1 MLATAGVESDTMADV
16 LEIWEQPSARELYM
30 IVGWR
35 QWADGGSISSNLPQY
50 LINMT
55 QARQIGS
62 IESEEFYLFQIP
74 GTHDLV
80 RPEVT
85 FLDGFPDKL
94 EVPENQFFYAGEE
107 DRGVIFFLGDEP
119 QLHVERYI
127 AALLDAA
134 QQLNVR
140 CIISLAGVYG
150 ELPYDRERTVSA
162 IYSLPELKE
171 RLDELAVT
179 FSDYQGGASI
189 SSVLC
194 RRAMEREVA
203 HVGFYAFVPTYD
215 FTNVPEIGNAIRIE
229 NDFMAWLGVMR
240 RVNRLLGLEFDLA
253 DLEEK
258 SEKLVQTVDAKVA
271 ELDEMAPGLGVR
283 DYMQRLSD
291 SFDEQP
297 FEPLGSVW
305 EDELR
310 RLFDDEES
318 SGL

>member
-1 MLATAGVESDTMADV
+1 MAEV
-16 LEIWEQPSARELYM
+16 VEIWEQPDAKELYM

-35 QWADGGSISSNLPQY
+35 QWADAGSISSNLPQY

-55 QARQIGS
+55 EARQIGA
-62 IESEEFYLFQIP
+62 IDSEEFYLFQIP

-85 FLDGFPDKL
+85 FVDGFPDEL
-94 EVPENQFFYAGEE
+94 ETPENQFFYAGEE
-107 DRGVIFFLGDEP
+107 ERGVIFFLGDEP
-119 QLHVERYI
+119 QLHVERYV
-127 AALLDAA
+127 AALLDVA
-134 QQLNVR
+134 QRLNVR

-150 ELPYDRERTVSA
+150 ELPYDRERTISA
-162 IYSLPELKE
+162 IYSQLELKD
-171 RLDELAVT
+171 RLEDLAVT

-194 RRAMEREVA
+194 RRAMEREVP

-240 RVNRLLGLEFDLA
+240 RVNRLLGLEFELG

-258 SEKLVQTVDAKVA
+258 SERLIKTVDAKVA
-271 ELDEMAPGLGVR
+271 ELDEISPTLGVR
-283 DYMQRLSD
+283 DYMQQLSD
-291 SFDEQP
+291 SFEERP

-305 EDELR
+305 EDELN
-310 RLFDDEES
+310 RLFDDEET
-318 SGL
+318 

>member
-1 MLATAGVESDTMADV
+1 MADV
-16 LEIWEQPSARELYM
+16 LELWEQPDAKELYM

-35 QWADGGSISSNLPQY
+35 QWADAGSISSNLPQY

-55 QARQIGS
+55 QARQIGT
-62 IESEEFYLFQIP
+62 IHSEEFYLFQIP

-85 FLDGFPDKL
+85 FVDGFPDEL
-94 EVPENQFFYAGEE
+94 ESPENHFYYAGEGE
-107 DRGVIFFLGDEP
+107 RGVLFFLGDEP

-140 CIISLAGVYG
+140 SIISLAGVYG
-150 ELPYDRERTVSA
+150 ELPYDRERSVSA

-171 RLDELAVT
+171 RLEELAVT

-240 RVNRLLGLEFDLA
+240 RVNRLLGLEFDLG

-258 SEKLVQTVDAKVA
+258 SEGLVQTVDAKVA
-271 ELDEMAPGLGVR
+271 ELDEMAPALGVR
-283 DYMQRLSD
+283 DYMRELSD
-291 SFDEQP
+291 SFEERP

-305 EDELR
+305 EDELN

-318 SGL
+318 PGT

>member
-1 MLATAGVESDTMADV
+1 MTA
-16 LEIWEQPSARELYM
+16 
-30 IVGWR
+30 
-35 QWADGGSISSNLPQY
+35 SN
-50 LINMT
+50 
-55 QARQIGS
+55 R
-62 IESEEFYLFQIP
+62 
-74 GTHDLV
+74 
-80 RPEVT
+80 
-85 FLDGFPDKL
+85 
-94 EVPENQFFYAGEE
+94 
-107 DRGVIFFLGDEP
+107 LG
-119 QLHVERYI
+119 
-127 AALLDAA
+127 
-134 QQLNVR
+134 
-140 CIISLAGVYG
+140 
-150 ELPYDRERTVSA
+150 

-171 RLDELAVT
+171 WLRAGGHLFRL
-179 FSDYQGGASI
+179 SGWGKY
-189 SSVLC
+189 SVFC

-310 RLFDDEES
+310 RLFDDEKS
-318 SGL
+318 SGS